1 MSYTAK
7 IMELVNDINRK
18 FDEEKVS
25 ARFHMTRHDIKVEVF
40 NNKKNFTENKVIVE
54 RIRYFNDDK
63 SEEKLRQLHL
73 KLHAFL
79 DGHYESN

>member
-1 MSYTAK
+1 MTCVSK

-18 FDEEKVS
+18 FDKEKVS
-25 ARFHMTRHDIKVEVF
+25 ARFHMTRHVLKVEVF
-40 NNKKNFTENKVIVE
+40 DNTKSFTNRNVIVE
-54 RIRYFNDDK
+54 RISYFNDDK
-63 SEEKLRQLHL
+63 SEEKLRKLHL